1 MENKYQKYNVIPPF
15 ILIRLFIKSKRQGN
29 SSGHSSGQSY
39 VAIDATA
46 ILIAVQI
53 FLWESSNV
61 NKRSLRMTAWKEKT
75 VNYKCRI
82 AKLKGFIHYPS
93 RGDKRKNWR
102 GGKTMNYGTRSKID
116 TFSSIETA
124 GCSNNSSPSCQCFLM
139 NCFRR
144 TAAR

>member
-1 MENKYQKYNVIPPF
+1 MYPKYNAIPPF

-46 ILIAVQI
+46 TLIAVQI

-61 NKRSLRMTAWKEKT
+61 NKRSLRMTAWKEKQ
-75 VNYKCRI
+75 RI
-82 AKLKGFIHYPS
+82 TNVELQ
-93 RGDKRKNWR
+93 NWKDLSIIQVVATKER
-102 GGKTMNYGTRSKID
+102 NEGVGKIWITAHGVKIV

-144 TAAR
+144 TAAK